1 MYLRLDRCILSLVSL
16 WAVLAIVD
24 CRAAGAASTPPQ
36 LVPNPDFN
44 QGGSAPVGWTLS
56 GGQGRWVDHKILEVT
71 GDGSDS
77 NHWQCSCRFTPG
89 GLYRFQ
95 VRARSV
101 GGGRAGFT
109 GPGFANRDQALS
121 DSWVW
126 YGHVFRAPDGVTSDD
141 VRIGQWHAAGSSQFD
156 AVRLAPVV
164 AVHAA
169 VRPEGWG
176 ADVSPDSQGIA
187 SWTPPPDMMLG
198 DGETIHAGHYTFL
211 GEFSH
216 EGSNYHRTLQSATA
230 GFNSNRW
237 CLSGDGQ
244 VTYRF
249 DVPGYPFRSGSVRL
263 GVSYHERGGCLA
275 EISRD
280 QASWRPLLTKSAVG
294 AATADVPADLLPAD
308 VLYLR
313 LRTSAPNGAFQVNDV
328 EFSGDLAGN
337 PPEGVGRTEFAEIS
351 STGDDLSV
359 ERIALDSSNGYTR
372 PTVWLF
378 GRNRSSSDR
387 LVSFSW
393 RLGRS
398 QPDDSGKNPSVDRFA
413 APLGQA
419 QMTRGPG
426 GGYGFSAEATLAAP
440 GHYKAQLTI
449 RAADRQVVTAT
460 VPLTLPDY
468 YREDYG
474 RRIERATGNAD
485 VWWCEATWKV
495 APSRKRRRPW
505 QRPRRFRP
513 PATTARQC
521 RWWCGPKN
529 GCGS

>member
-1 MYLRLDRCILSLVSL
+1 
-16 WAVLAIVD
+16 
-24 CRAAGAASTPPQ
+24 
-36 LVPNPDFN
+36 
-44 QGGSAPVGWTLS
+44 
-56 GGQGRWVDHKILEVT
+56 
-71 GDGSDS
+71 
-77 NHWQCSCRFTPG
+77 
-89 GLYRFQ
+89 
-95 VRARSV
+95 
-101 GGGRAGFT
+101 
-109 GPGFANRDQALS
+109 
-121 DSWVW
+121 
-126 YGHVFRAPDGVTSDD
+126 
-141 VRIGQWHAAGSSQFD
+141 
-156 AVRLAPVV
+156 
-164 AVHAA
+164 
-169 VRPEGWG
+169 
-176 ADVSPDSQGIA
+176 
-187 SWTPPPDMMLG
+187 MMLG

-413 APLGQA
+413 LPLGPSTDDA
-419 QMTRGPG
+419 RARRGIRVFGRGDAG
-426 GGYGFSAEATLAAP
+426 GS
-440 GHYKAQLTI
+440 
-449 RAADRQVVTAT
+449 R
-460 VPLTLPDY
+460 PL
-468 YREDYG
+468 
-474 RRIERATGNAD
+474 
-485 VWWCEATWKV
+485 
-495 APSRKRRRPW
+495 
-505 QRPRRFRP
+505 
-513 PATTARQC
+513 
-521 RWWCGPKN
+521 
-529 GCGS
+529 